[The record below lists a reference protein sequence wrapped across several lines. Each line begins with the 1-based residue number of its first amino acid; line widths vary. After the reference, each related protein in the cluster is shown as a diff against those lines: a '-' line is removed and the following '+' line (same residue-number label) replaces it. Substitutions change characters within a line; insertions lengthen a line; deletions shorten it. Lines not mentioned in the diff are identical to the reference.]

1 MSLRKGENMADNKKI
16 AEDVLAAVGGR
27 ENITNV
33 THCMTRLR
41 FNLKDDSVIDEDH
54 IKEIKGVLG
63 FVRSGGQNQII
74 IGQNVDKVYDEVC
87 KLGDIAQQAEI
98 KENLDKD
105 LPKEKLTAK
114 KVGSNIMNYLA
125 GSLTPLIPLII
136 AAAMFKTVQVIIGPD
151 MLNLVSTENDLY
163 ILFGL
168 LYNAGFYYFPI
179 YLGYT
184 AAKKIGVTPV
194 MGLFMGGILVA
205 PDLIQMAANGTSFT
219 VYGIPCMVGDY
230 SQTVLP
236 ILLSIWIMSYIE
248 KFFNKHTP
256 TSIRTIF
263 APFLTMIVM
272 VPISLCVLAPAGN
285 IIGMGIGTVLIS
297 FGNVAGFIAVALIA
311 ALWEYLVMSGM
322 HLVLAVT
329 MITVIMQQGYESM
342 VAPAACCATCAAFGM
357 ALGAALRTKDKE
369 ERSLNIG
376 YFISGIVGGVTE
388 PALYGTGFRY
398 KRPLIGMSIGA
409 AIGGLYAGLTHV
421 AYYVAGATNF
431 LMVLGYV
438 GGGTANLVNGVI
450 SCVIAL
456 VGAAVATFVLGLEP
470 KKKA

>member
-1 MSLRKGENMADNKKI
+1 MGDNKKL
-16 AEDVLAAVGGR
+16 AADVLAAVGGP
-27 ENITNV
+27 ENVTNV

-41 FNLKDDSVIDEDH
+41 FNLKDDKVVDEAQ

-63 FVRSGGQNQII
+63 FVYSGGQNQII
-74 IGQNVDKVYDEVC
+74 IGQTVDKVYDEVC
-87 KLGDIAQQAEI
+87 KLGGFAQKEEI
-98 KENLDKD
+98 KENLDAD

-114 KVGSNIMNYLA
+114 KIGSNIMNYLA

-136 AAAMFKTVQVIIGPD
+136 AAAMFKTVQTIIGPD
-151 MLNLVSTENDLY
+151 MLNLVSAESDIYVL
-163 ILFGL
+163 LGL
-168 LYNAGFYYFPI
+168 VYNAGFYYLPI

-194 MGLFMGGILVA
+194 LGLFMGGILVA
-205 PDLIQMAANGTSFT
+205 PELIQMATDGTSFT
-219 VYGIPCMVGDY
+219 VFGIPCMVGNY

-236 ILLSIWIMSYIE
+236 ILLSVWIMLYVE
-248 KFFNKHTP
+248 KFFNKYTP

-263 APFLTMIVM
+263 APFFTMLVM
-272 VPISLCVLAPAGN
+272 VPISLCLLAPAGN
-285 IIGMGIGTVLIS
+285 VIGMGIGTVLIA

-329 MITVIMQQGYESM
+329 MITVIMSQGYESM

-357 ALGAALRTKDKE
+357 AFGAALRTKDKE

-398 KRPLIGMSIGA
+398 KRPLLGMSIGA

-438 GGGTANLVNGVI
+438 GGGTANLVNGII
-450 SCVIAL
+450 SCVIAM
-456 VGAAVATFVLGLEP
+456 VGAAIATYLIGLEP